1 MRFHLF
7 LARPPKPE
15 LDEGGTAPRPRFA
28 GAPPEYFRNDE
39 GDGMSET
46 EGGFVTDYT
55 LFLLASVSALASE
68 EFHAQVRAEGLRV
81 PEWRVL
87 ACLHDGDGQMVTRLA
102 ALSLIEQSRLTRII
116 AQMEA
121 RGLVIRRTDPEDGR
135 RVRVFLTDAGRRLAG
150 RLIAQART
158 HEAGFL
164 DRVPDGRGPALKDTL
179 VELYAQMTGGQSPS

>member
-1 MRFHLF
+1 M
-7 LARPPKPE
+7 A
-15 LDEGGTAPRPRFA
+15 AA
-28 GAPPEYFRNDE
+28 
-39 GDGMSET
+39 

-87 ACLHDGDGQMVTRLA
+87 ACLHDRDGQMVTHLA

-121 RGLVIRRTDPEDGR
+121 RGLVARRADPEDGR
-135 RVRVFLTDAGRRLAG
+135 RVRVFLTDGGRSLAA
-150 RLIAQART
+150 RLIAQARA
-158 HEAGFL
+158 HEAAFL
-164 DRVPDGRGPALKDTL
+164 ARVPGGCGPALKQTL
-179 VELYAQMTGGQSPS
+179 AALYARMTAGQSPS